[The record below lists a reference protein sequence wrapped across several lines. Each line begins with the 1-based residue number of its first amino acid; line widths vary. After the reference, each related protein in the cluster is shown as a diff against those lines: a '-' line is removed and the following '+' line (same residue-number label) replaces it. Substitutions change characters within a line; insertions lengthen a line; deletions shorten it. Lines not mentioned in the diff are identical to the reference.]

1 MIVYF
6 CCKCALS
13 GVDGKTIVRENW
25 QSPHKSQNP
34 PLVNLVIVHLPY
46 IFRIFIFFREKGH
59 LAKLVKIMSV
69 GTLCVSVRFS

>member
-46 IFRIFIFFREKGH
+46 IF
-59 LAKLVKIMSV
+59 
-69 GTLCVSVRFS
+69 